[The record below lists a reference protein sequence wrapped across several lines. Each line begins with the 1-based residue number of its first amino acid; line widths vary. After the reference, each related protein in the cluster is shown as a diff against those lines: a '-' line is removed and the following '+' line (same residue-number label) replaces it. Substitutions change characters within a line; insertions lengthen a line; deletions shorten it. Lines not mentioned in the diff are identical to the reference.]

1 MKAIKVENRNS
12 ELINTVENAQK
23 LAKEQ
28 ENPSY
33 TKMFLPWVEQVAE
46 DETKELASRIKEVL
60 DDASETNE
68 RYKHLKTDYE
78 KAKERFE
85 AYQLATANTDKQ
97 TLKAFKKAVAV
108 AVAEVAAQTN
118 TTKWFSYRSLYGLGL
133 LDKMP
138 NMVNTTN
145 KVNTFVVKAFT
156 FMQQYAKRSNEL
168 ARKERALNAA
178 VAKFGI
184 TREQAE
190 QMYLAGMLKL

>member
-1 MKAIKVENRNS
+1 MKATKVENRVS
-12 ELINTVENAQK
+12 EQINTIENAQK

-33 TKMFLPWVEQVAE
+33 TKMFLPWVEQVAV
-46 DETKELASRIKEVL
+46 DEAKELASRLKEVL
-60 DDASETNE
+60 DDANE
-68 RYKHLKTDYE
+68 SDDRYKHLKTDFE

-97 TLKAFKKAVAV
+97 ALKAFKKAVAV
-108 AVAEVAAQTN
+108 AVAEVAERTN
-118 TTKWFSYRSLYGLGL
+118 TAAWFNYRSLYGLGL
-133 LDKMP
+133 LDKLP
-138 NMVNTTN
+138 NMVNTVN
-145 KVNTFVVKAFT
+145 KVNSFVVKAFT

-178 VAKFGI
+178 IEEFGI

-190 QMYLAGMLKL
+190 KMYLAGKLKL

>member
-1 MKAIKVENRNS
+1 MKTTKVENRNS

-33 TKMFLPWVEQVAE
+33 TKIFLPWVEQVAE
-46 DETKELASRIKEVL
+46 DETKELASRLKEVL
-60 DDASETNE
+60 DDASETDE
-68 RYKHLKTDYE
+68 RYKQLKTDYE
-78 KAKERFE
+78 KAKERYE
-85 AYQLATANTDKQ
+85 AYQLKTANADKQ

-118 TTKWFSYRSLYGLGL
+118 TLKWFSYRSLYGLGL
-133 LDKMP
+133 LDKLP

-145 KVNTFVVKAFT
+145 KVNSFVVKAFT
-156 FMQQYAKRSNEL
+156 FVQQYAKRSNEL

>member
-1 MKAIKVENRNS
+1 MKAIKVENRNT

-33 TKMFLPWVEQVAE
+33 TKMFLPWVERVAE
-46 DETKELASRIKEVL
+46 DETKELASRLKEVL
-60 DDASETNE
+60 DDAGEMDE
-68 RYKHLKTDYE
+68 RYKQLKTDYE
-78 KAKERFE
+78 KAKERYE
-85 AYQLATANTDKQ
+85 AYQLKTANTDKQ

-108 AVAEVAAQTN
+108 AVLEVAVQTN

-133 LDKMP
+133 LDKLP

-145 KVNTFVVKAFT
+145 RVNSFVVKAFT

-178 VAKFGI
+178 IAKFGI
-184 TREQAE
+184 TKEQAE

>member
-1 MKAIKVENRNS
+1 MKTTKVENRNS

-33 TKMFLPWVEQVAE
+33 TKIFLPWVEQVAE
-46 DETKELASRIKEVL
+46 DEIKELASRLKEVL
-60 DDASETNE
+60 DDASETDE
-68 RYKHLKTDYE
+68 RYKQLKTDYE
-78 KAKERFE
+78 KAKERYE
-85 AYQLATANTDKQ
+85 AYQLRVANTDKQ

-108 AVAEVAAQTN
+108 AVLKVASQTN
-118 TTKWFSYRSLYGLGL
+118 TKKWFNYRSLYGLGL
-133 LDKMP
+133 LDKLP

-145 KVNTFVVKAFT
+145 KVNSFVVKAFT
-156 FMQQYAKRSNEL
+156 FVQQYAKRSNEL

>member
-1 MKAIKVENRNS
+1 MKTTKVENRNS
-12 ELINTVENAQK
+12 ELINTIENAQK

-46 DETKELASRIKEVL
+46 QETAKLAELIEDVFE
-60 DDASETNE
+60 DAKVTDE
-68 RYKHLKTDYE
+68 RYKQLKTDYE
-78 KAKERFE
+78 KAKERLE
-85 AYQLATANTDKQ
+85 AYQLKVINADKQ

-108 AVAEVAAQTN
+108 AVREIAERTN
-118 TTKWFSYRSLYGLGL
+118 TGKWFNYRCLYSLGL
-133 LDKMP
+133 LDKLP
-138 NMVNTTN
+138 NMMNTTN
-145 KVNTFVVKAFT
+145 RVNSFVVKAFT
-156 FMQQYAKRSNEL
+156 FVQQYAKRSNEL

-184 TREQAE
+184 TKEQAE

>member
-1 MKAIKVENRNS
+1 MKTTKVENRNS

-33 TKMFLPWVEQVAE
+33 TKMFLPWVEDVAE
-46 DETKELASRIKEVL
+46 DETKELASRLKEVL
-60 DDASETNE
+60 DDASETDE
-68 RYKHLKTDYE
+68 RYKQLRTDFE

-85 AYQLATANTDKQ
+85 AYQLKTANADKQ
-97 TLKAFKKAVAV
+97 ALKAFKKAVAV
-108 AVAEVAAQTN
+108 AVREVAERTNTGKWFNYRVLYSLGLVDKLPNLTN
-118 TTKWFSYRSLYGLGL
+118 TTNR
-133 LDKMP
+133 
-138 NMVNTTN
+138 VNS
-145 KVNTFVVKAFT
+145 FVVKAFT
-156 FMQQYAKRSNEL
+156 FVQQYAKRSNEL

>member
-1 MKAIKVENRNS
+1 MKTTKVENRNS

-46 DETKELASRIKEVL
+46 DETKELASRLKEVL
-60 DDASETNE
+60 DDASETDE
-68 RYKHLKTDYE
+68 RYKQLKTDYE

-85 AYQLATANTDKQ
+85 AYQLKTANVDKQ

-108 AVAEVAAQTN
+108 AVTEVAAQTN

-133 LDKMP
+133 LDKLP

-145 KVNTFVVKAFT
+145 KVNSFVVKAFT
-156 FMQQYAKRSNEL
+156 FVQQYAKRSNEL

-184 TREQAE
+184 TKEQAE

>member
-1 MKAIKVENRNS
+1 MKTTKVENRNS

-33 TKMFLPWVEQVAE
+33 TKIFLPWVEQVAE
-46 DETKELASRIKEVL
+46 DEIKELASRLKEVL
-60 DDASETNE
+60 DDASETDE
-68 RYKHLKTDYE
+68 RYKQLKTDYE
-78 KAKERFE
+78 KAKERYE
-85 AYQLATANTDKQ
+85 AYQLRVANTDKQ

-108 AVAEVAAQTN
+108 AVLEVASQTN
-118 TTKWFSYRSLYGLGL
+118 TKKWFNYRSLYGLGL
-133 LDKMP
+133 LDKLP

-145 KVNTFVVKAFT
+145 KVNSFVVKAFT
-156 FMQQYAKRSNEL
+156 FVQQYAKRSNEL

>member
-1 MKAIKVENRNS
+1 MKATKVENRNS

-46 DETKELASRIKEVL
+46 DETKELASRLKEVL
-60 DDASETNE
+60 DDANESDE
-68 RYKHLKTDYE
+68 RYKQLKTDYE
-78 KAKERFE
+78 KAKERYE
-85 AYQLATANTDKQ
+85 AYQLKTANTDKQ

-108 AVAEVAAQTN
+108 AVAEVAAQTD
-118 TTKWFSYRSLYGLGL
+118 TTKWFNYRCLYGLGL
-133 LDKMP
+133 LDKLP
-138 NMVNTTN
+138 NMMNTTN
-145 KVNTFVVKAFT
+145 RVNSFVVKAFT
-156 FMQQYAKRSNEL
+156 FVQQYAKRSNEL

-178 VAKFGI
+178 VTKFGI

>member
-1 MKAIKVENRNS
+1 MKATKVENRNS

-46 DETKELASRIKEVL
+46 DETKELASRLKEVL
-60 DDASETNE
+60 DDASETDE
-68 RYKHLKTDYE
+68 RYKQLKTDYE
-78 KAKERFE
+78 KAKERLE
-85 AYQLATANTDKQ
+85 AYQLKTANADKQ

-118 TTKWFSYRSLYGLGL
+118 TKKWFSYRSLYGLGL
-133 LDKMP
+133 LDKLP

-145 KVNTFVVKAFT
+145 KVNSFVVKAFT
-156 FMQQYAKRSNEL
+156 FVQQYAKRSNEL

-184 TREQAE
+184 TKEQAE

>member
-1 MKAIKVENRNS
+1 MKATKVENRNS

-33 TKMFLPWVEQVAE
+33 TKMFLPWVEAVVE
-46 DETKELASRIKEVL
+46 DETKELASRLKEVL
-60 DDASETNE
+60 DDANESDE
-68 RYKHLKTDYE
+68 RYKQLKTDYE
-78 KAKERFE
+78 KVKERYE
-85 AYQLATANTDKQ
+85 AYQLKTANTDKQ

-108 AVAEVAAQTN
+108 AVAEVAAQTD
-118 TTKWFSYRSLYGLGL
+118 TTKWFNYRCLYGLGL
-133 LDKMP
+133 LDKLP
-138 NMVNTTN
+138 NMMNTTN
-145 KVNTFVVKAFT
+145 RVNSFVVKAFT
-156 FMQQYAKRSNEL
+156 FVQQYAKRSNEL

>member
-1 MKAIKVENRNS
+1 MKATKVENRVS
-12 ELINTVENAQK
+12 EQINTIENAQK

-46 DETKELASRIKEVL
+46 QETAKLAELIEDVFEDAKVT
-60 DDASETNE
+60 DD
-68 RYKHLKTDYE
+68 RYKQLRIDYE

-85 AYQLATANTDKQ
+85 AYQLKVINADKQ

-108 AVAEVAAQTN
+108 AVREVAERTN
-118 TTKWFSYRSLYGLGL
+118 TGKWFNYRCLYSLGL
-133 LDKMP
+133 LGKLP
-138 NMVNTTN
+138 NMMNTTN
-145 KVNTFVVKAFT
+145 RVNSFVVKAFT
-156 FMQQYAKRSNEL
+156 FVQQYAKRSNEL

-184 TREQAE
+184 TKEQAE

>member
-1 MKAIKVENRNS
+1 MKATKVENRNT

-33 TKMFLPWVEQVAE
+33 TKIFLPWVEQVAE
-46 DETKELASRIKEVL
+46 GETKELASRLKEVL
-60 DDASETNE
+60 DDASETDE
-68 RYKHLKTDYE
+68 RYKQLKTDYE

-85 AYQLATANTDKQ
+85 AYQLKTANADKQ

-133 LDKMP
+133 LDKLP

-145 KVNTFVVKAFT
+145 KVNSFVVKAFT
-156 FMQQYAKRSNEL
+156 FVQQYAKRSNEL

>member
-1 MKAIKVENRNS
+1 MKATKVENRNS

-46 DETKELASRIKEVL
+46 DETKELASRLKEVL
-60 DDASETNE
+60 DDASETDE
-68 RYKHLKTDYE
+68 RYKQLKTDCE
-78 KAKERFE
+78 KAKERYE
-85 AYQLATANTDKQ
+85 AYQLKTANTDKQ

-108 AVAEVAAQTN
+108 AVLEVAVQTN

-133 LDKMP
+133 LDKLP

-145 KVNTFVVKAFT
+145 KVNSFVVKAFT

-184 TREQAE
+184 TKEQAE

>member
-1 MKAIKVENRNS
+1 MKTTKVENRNS
-12 ELINTVENAQK
+12 ELINTIENAQK

-33 TKMFLPWVEQVAE
+33 TKMFLPWVEDVAE
-46 DETKELASRIKEVL
+46 DETKELASRLKEVL
-60 DDASETNE
+60 DDASETDE
-68 RYKHLKTDYE
+68 RYKQLRIDFE

-85 AYQLATANTDKQ
+85 AYQLKTANADKQ

-118 TTKWFSYRSLYGLGL
+118 TTRWFSYRSLYGLGL
-133 LDKMP
+133 LDKLP

-145 KVNTFVVKAFT
+145 KVNSFVVKAFT
-156 FMQQYAKRSNEL
+156 FVQQYAKRSNEL

-184 TREQAE
+184 SKEQAE
-190 QMYLAGMLKL
+190 QMYLAGILKL

>member
-1 MKAIKVENRNS
+1 MKATKVENRNS

-46 DETKELASRIKEVL
+46 DETKELASRLKEIL
-60 DDASETNE
+60 DDASETDE
-68 RYKHLKTDYE
+68 RYKQLKTDYE
-78 KAKERFE
+78 KAKERYE
-85 AYQLATANTDKQ
+85 AYQLKTANTDKQ

-108 AVAEVAAQTN
+108 AVLEVAVQTN

-133 LDKMP
+133 LDKLP

-145 KVNTFVVKAFT
+145 KVNSFVVKAFT

-184 TREQAE
+184 TKEQAE

>member
-1 MKAIKVENRNS
+1 MKTTKVENRNS
-12 ELINTVENAQK
+12 ELINTIENAQK

-33 TKMFLPWVEQVAE
+33 TKMFLPWVEDVAA
-46 DETKELASRIKEVL
+46 DETKELASRLKEVL
-60 DDASETNE
+60 DDASETDE
-68 RYKHLKTDYE
+68 RYKQLKTDFE
-78 KAKERFE
+78 KAKERLE
-85 AYQLATANTDKQ
+85 AYQLKVINTDKQ

-108 AVAEVAAQTN
+108 AVREVAERTNTGKWFNYRILYSLGLVDKLPNFTN
-118 TTKWFSYRSLYGLGL
+118 TTNR
-133 LDKMP
+133 
-138 NMVNTTN
+138 VNS
-145 KVNTFVVKAFT
+145 FVVRAFT
-156 FMQQYAKRSNEL
+156 FVQQYAKRSSEL

>member
-1 MKAIKVENRNS
+1 MKATKVENRVS
-12 ELINTVENAQK
+12 EQLNTIENAQK
-23 LAKEQ
+23 LAKEE

-33 TKMFLPWVEQVAE
+33 TKMFLPWVEAVAE
-46 DETKELASRIKEVL
+46 DEAKELAACLKEVL
-60 DDASETNE
+60 DDANE
-68 RYKHLKTDYE
+68 SDDRYKQLKTDYE

-85 AYQLATANTDKQ
+85 AYQLKAVNADKQ
-97 TLKAFKKAVAV
+97 ALKAFKKAVAV
-108 AVAEVAAQTN
+108 AVAEVAEQTN
-118 TTKWFSYRSLYGLGL
+118 TAAWFNYRSLYGLGL
-133 LDKMP
+133 LDKLP

-145 KVNTFVVKAFT
+145 RVNSFVVKAFT

-184 TREQAE
+184 TKEQAE

>member
-1 MKAIKVENRNS
+1 MKATKVENRVS
-12 ELINTVENAQK
+12 EQINTVENAQK

-33 TKMFLPWVEQVAE
+33 IKMFLPWVEEVAE
-46 DETKELASRIKEVL
+46 DETQELASRLKEVL
-60 DDASETNE
+60 DDANETDD
-68 RYKHLKTDYE
+68 RYKQLKTDYE

-85 AYQLATANTDKQ
+85 AYQLKTANADKQ

-108 AVAEVAAQTN
+108 AVAEVAERTN
-118 TTKWFSYRSLYGLGL
+118 TAAWFNYRSLYGLGL
-133 LDKMP
+133 LDKLP

-145 KVNTFVVKAFT
+145 RVNSFVVKSFT

-184 TREQAE
+184 TKEQAE
-190 QMYLAGMLKL
+190 QMYLAGLLKL

>member
-1 MKAIKVENRNS
+1 MKTTKVENRNS

-46 DETKELASRIKEVL
+46 DETKELASRLKEVL
-60 DDASETNE
+60 DDASETDD

-97 TLKAFKKAVAV
+97 ALKAFKKAVAV

-118 TTKWFSYRSLYGLGL
+118 TARWFSYRSLYGLGL
-133 LDKMP
+133 LDKLP

-145 KVNTFVVKAFT
+145 KVNSFVVKAFT

>member
-1 MKAIKVENRNS
+1 MKTTKVENRNS

-33 TKMFLPWVEQVAE
+33 TKIFLPWVEQVAE
-46 DETKELASRIKEVL
+46 DEIKELASRLKEVL
-60 DDASETNE
+60 DGASETDE
-68 RYKHLKTDYE
+68 RYKQLKTDYE
-78 KAKERFE
+78 KAKERYE
-85 AYQLATANTDKQ
+85 AYQLRVANTDRQ

-108 AVAEVAAQTN
+108 AVLEVASQTN
-118 TTKWFSYRSLYGLGL
+118 TKKWFNYRSLYGLGL
-133 LDKMP
+133 LDKLP

-145 KVNTFVVKAFT
+145 KVNSFVVKAFT
-156 FMQQYAKRSNEL
+156 FVQQYAKRSNEL

-184 TREQAE
+184 TKEQAE

>member
-1 MKAIKVENRNS
+1 MKATKVENRVS
-12 ELINTVENAQK
+12 EQVNTVENAQK

-33 TKMFLPWVEQVAE
+33 IKMFLPWVEMAAE
-46 DETKELASRIKEVL
+46 GETKELSSRLKEVL
-60 DDASETNE
+60 DDANETDH
-68 RYKHLKTDYE
+68 RYKQLRTDYE

-85 AYQLATANTDKQ
+85 AYQLKAVNADKQ

-108 AVAEVAAQTN
+108 AVAEVAERTN
-118 TTKWFSYRSLYGLGL
+118 TATWFNYRSLYGLGL

-145 KVNTFVVKAFT
+145 RVNSFVVKAFT

-184 TREQAE
+184 TKEQAE
-190 QMYLAGMLKL
+190 QMYLAGLLKL

>member
-1 MKAIKVENRNS
+1 MKATKVENRNS
-12 ELINTVENAQK
+12 ELINTVENSQK

-33 TKMFLPWVEQVAE
+33 TKIFLPWVEQVAE
-46 DETKELASRIKEVL
+46 DETKELASRLKEVL
-60 DDASETNE
+60 DDASETDE

-85 AYQLATANTDKQ
+85 AYQLKTANTDKQ

-108 AVAEVAAQTN
+108 AVAEVAAQTD
-118 TTKWFSYRSLYGLGL
+118 TTKWFNYRCLYGLGL
-133 LDKMP
+133 LDKLP
-138 NMVNTTN
+138 NMMNTTN
-145 KVNTFVVKAFT
+145 RVNSFVVKAFT
-156 FMQQYAKRSNEL
+156 FVQQYAKRSNEL

-184 TREQAE
+184 TKEQAE
-190 QMYLAGMLKL
+190 QMYLAGLLKL

>member
-1 MKAIKVENRNS
+1 MKATKVENRNS
-12 ELINTVENAQK
+12 ELINTVENSQK

-33 TKMFLPWVEQVAE
+33 TKIFLPWVEQVAE
-46 DETKELASRIKEVL
+46 DETKELASRLKEVL
-60 DDASETNE
+60 DDASETDE
-68 RYKHLKTDYE
+68 RYKQLKTDYE

-85 AYQLATANTDKQ
+85 AYQLKTANTDRQ

-118 TTKWFSYRSLYGLGL
+118 TAKWFSYRSLYGLGL
-133 LDKMP
+133 LDKLP

-145 KVNTFVVKAFT
+145 KVNSFVVKAFT
-156 FMQQYAKRSNEL
+156 FVQQYAKRSNEL

-184 TREQAE
+184 TKEQAE